1 MINMKRKS
9 NNWWLMVLPSSGNYL
24 LNGIL
29 ITNRFLPEGDIS
41 YEKKAVYQSFD
52 IPGLDYQLFDWVRN
66 EDARITL
73 KIPFINKKEKQ
84 LGATMD
90 ANLFE
95 RPGIQQIDITSST
108 SEALWKSNPVCLYS
122 GWGTHKPPGLP
133 VMVENGVKLTFLR
146 DHVNKAGNPTFGY
159 AEMTLRYIESHK
171 LYKQYKYGQLLAGAY
186 SAIKTSK
193 GGYPI

>member
-73 KIPFINKKEKQ
+73 KIPFVNKKEKV

-108 SEALWKSNPVCLYS
+108 SEALWKSDRKSV
-122 GWGTHKPPGLP
+122 
-133 VMVENGVKLTFLR
+133 V
-146 DHVNKAGNPTFGY
+146 
-159 AEMTLRYIESHK
+159 
-171 LYKQYKYGQLLAGAY
+171 
-186 SAIKTSK
+186 
-193 GGYPI
+193 